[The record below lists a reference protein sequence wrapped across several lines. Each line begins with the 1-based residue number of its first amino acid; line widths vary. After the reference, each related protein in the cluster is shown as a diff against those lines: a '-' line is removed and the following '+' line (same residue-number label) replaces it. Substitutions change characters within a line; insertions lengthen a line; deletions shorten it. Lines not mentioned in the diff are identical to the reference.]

1 MPIPTTC
8 KLALNVSRPDLE
20 CLQTFAVAALGAQAV
35 HQEPGLWAGQLP
47 DGNLLELYG
56 PGASPPASWFARGSV
71 VINFR
76 VANLARAL
84 EQAMAAGLHTV
95 SGPTVICPGL
105 SHGHLR
111 LADGMIIELYEALT
125 AEIKPC

>member
-1 MPIPTTC
+1 MTMPPNY
-8 KLALNVSRPDLE
+8 KLALNVGRPDLD

-56 PGASPPASWFARGSV
+56 PGASPPAYWFARGSV
-71 VINFR
+71 VVSFR
-76 VANLARAL
+76 VASLARAL
-84 EQAMAAGLHTV
+84 EQAQRAGLPTV

-111 LADGMIIELYEALT
+111 LADGMIIELYEALIT
-125 AEIKPC
+125 EAKPV